1 MAPKKTSNKQGKKKA
16 TEKPKETEP
25 EPLVEMIDLE
35 QQLAK
40 GGNVPA
46 LINQVSDDTKKKAA
60 YIVHDWALKGSQA
73 VWRMACLIEMERRRN
88 LMAPLQ
94 ESTMVYMGQ
103 VVARRAAPRR
113 LS

>member
-16 TEKPKETEP
+16 KEKPKEKEP

-35 QQLAK
+35 EQLAK

-46 LINQVSDDTKKKAA
+46 LINQVSEGANKKAA
-60 YIVHDWALKGSQA
+60 HVVHGWQLKGGQA